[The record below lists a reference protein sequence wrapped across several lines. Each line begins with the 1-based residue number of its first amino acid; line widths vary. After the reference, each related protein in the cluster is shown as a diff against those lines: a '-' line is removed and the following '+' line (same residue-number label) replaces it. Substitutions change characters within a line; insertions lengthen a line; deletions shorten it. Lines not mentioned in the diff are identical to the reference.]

1 MTVPKA
7 MRDRH
12 LCRFPLRRHVIH
24 AAGGPL
30 SIVAPKSAEALLRD
44 SSLAQRW
51 QDDDQPP
58 YWADIWPASVG
69 LARHL
74 LRGPSLGGCRVTDL
88 GCGIGVA
95 GSAAGR
101 LGASVLF
108 ADQEVDALQFARFNA
123 SQNGTKACQQLS
135 FDWDREYLPAGCDLL
150 LLADV
155 AYDASSHSALLRQ
168 IDRVIKAG
176 GRALCA
182 DPFRAST
189 DDFITE
195 LGHRYVVELIA
206 GRVHFDGRQSPLRLV
221 SVLGIVN

>member
-1 MTVPKA
+1 

-12 LCRFPLRRHVIH
+12 LRRYPLRRHVIH

-30 SIVAPKSAEALLRD
+30 SIVAPKSAEAVLQDR
-44 SSLAQRW
+44 SLARRLP
-51 QDDDQPP
+51 DVEKSP

-74 LRGPSLGGCRVTDL
+74 LRGPSLHGYRVTDL
-88 GCGIGVA
+88 GCGVGVA

-101 LGASVLF
+101 IGASVLF
-108 ADQEVDALQFARFNA
+108 ADQDTDALRFASFNA
-123 SQNGTKACQQLS
+123 SQNGVEHCQELN
-135 FDWDREYLPAGCDLL
+135 FDWDQEDLPSGCDLL

-155 AYDASSHSALLRQ
+155 AYDTKSHVALLRQ
-168 IDRVIKAG
+168 VDRVVRSG

-189 DDFITE
+189 NDFITQ
-195 LGHRYVVELIA
+195 LSRRYVVELITGSVHFA
-206 GRVHFDGRQSPLRLV
+206 GRRSSLRLV
-221 SVLGIVN
+221 SVSGMVN